1 MSRSERRAYQ
11 RLTKKQDPYAPP
23 SATAAARA
31 RMERQRAR
39 RSATARGGA
48 PTSLLGG
55 RTGWVVFGGAVAAFL
70 LGMSLAWRPDIPGVL
85 AVLIGIG
92 AGLAWLA
99 VTLGFVVWR
108 RRAAAR
114 PADGRSAGP

>member
-23 SATAAARA
+23 PATAAARA

-39 RSATARGGA
+39 RSPTARRGES
-48 PTSLLGG
+48 TSLLGG
-55 RTGWVVFGGAVAAFL
+55 RTGWVVLGGGAAAFL
-70 LGMSLAWRPDIPGVL
+70 LGFSLAWPNSIGPALL
-85 AVLIGIG
+85 AGIG

-108 RRAAAR
+108 RRAAER
-114 PADGRSAGP
+114 PADSRGAGPR